1 MASGAGPTDSEIRDT
16 IRKQLNTDKIK
27 LWLQPYTLE
36 NGQKGETPEDL
47 ITRLAS
53 DLNLPKEII
62 TATLEELRQHAVD
75 KLAARKKFQED
86 GITSLKVKLTGSIP
100 TNISRTGFNVETK
113 LDVSSTALKQMISE
127 QTSLGV
133 DYLKLISCGQ
143 VLDDTKTLQELG
155 LGQQSQVMVICLSE
169 SEVEAR
175 RQDDQRHRL
184 ERTKEAAKILATRN
198 SEDRIGREDDR
209 YFLQIADHTGR
220 AIKLPDEER
229 QALSVALT
237 LNEKGRACLKRK
249 QHGEGLLILLEADH
263 AFRQCRSEILEAVD
277 NYAVLCLDI
286 VWCYLTLQNVDQL
299 PDAESRLRMC
309 EECFNRSYG
318 ANMER
323 LMALKGDNSR
333 ELALYVRLYL
343 LQGIVAV
350 LKNDLRQGKILLEK
364 AERVLN
370 SLQVDETKL
379 MQLMSMGYEMSEAR
393 LGLRAAAGNVSH
405 AITKILERRDRRKEI
420 AEKEKEERRQKT
432 IQRRLGKTTDGSW
445 VKLELYDQ
453 MVGMG
458 FAKMTV
464 AAALRHTN
472 NDLHGALRIIQE
484 QPELLSI
491 SDHDVV
497 PDWDGPITDE
507 MIAQLTEF
515 GFNIDVAKE
524 ALKRYGGVVEK
535 AVEKLLSSGGVL
547 ASLPSSSS
555 QTGASSSAE
564 ESVKLTAEQK
574 QAIEDVLPDIPDH
587 EEDYLDITLEE
598 EAAFIAE
605 YKARI
610 DSAL

>member
-1 MASGAGPTDSEIRDT
+1 MIT
-16 IRKQLNTDKIK
+16 
-27 LWLQPYTLE
+27 
-36 NGQKGETPEDL
+36 EDL
-47 ITRLAS
+47 TTRLAS
-53 DLNLPKEII
+53 DLNLPKEIV

-113 LDVSSTALKQMISE
+113 LNVSSTALKQMISE

-155 LGQQSQVMVICLSE
+155 LGQQSQKHLSK
-169 SEVEAR
+169 SLTFVLLSFA
-175 RQDDQRHRL
+175 
-184 ERTKEAAKILATRN
+184 
-198 SEDRIGREDDR
+198 EDRIGREDDR

-286 VWCYLTLQNVDQL
+286 VWCYLSLQNVDQL

-343 LQGIVAV
+343 LQVSYGTSNQTFI
-350 LKNDLRQGKILLEK
+350 
-364 AERVLN
+364 
-370 SLQVDETKL
+370 S
-379 MQLMSMGYEMSEAR
+379 SS
-393 LGLRAAAGNVSH
+393 LRA
-405 AITKILERRDRRKEI
+405 LYRDNSR
-420 AEKEKEERRQKT
+420 
-432 IQRRLGKTTDGSW
+432 
-445 VKLELYDQ
+445 
-453 MVGMG
+453 
-458 FAKMTV
+458 
-464 AAALRHTN
+464 
-472 NDLHGALRIIQE
+472 
-484 QPELLSI
+484 
-491 SDHDVV
+491 
-497 PDWDGPITDE
+497 
-507 MIAQLTEF
+507 
-515 GFNIDVAKE
+515 
-524 ALKRYGGVVEK
+524 
-535 AVEKLLSSGGVL
+535 
-547 ASLPSSSS
+547 
-555 QTGASSSAE
+555 
-564 ESVKLTAEQK
+564 
-574 QAIEDVLPDIPDH
+574 
-587 EEDYLDITLEE
+587 
-598 EAAFIAE
+598 
-605 YKARI
+605 
-610 DSAL
+610 